1 MAPDPH
7 DDTTGPSQ
15 SCPHFPDENT
25 QLEKLPNAHSG
36 CFGSPPGSRPE
47 SGPLHSHGA
56 TSQLAVLCAGTGMG
70 VRGPFLPSKSCS
82 ACCSEC
88 RARRGAVV
96 HTLPTSSRPCKG
108 KGTPPGDGSALREIL
123 GPTQCG
129 DAPTKC
135 TSGPLF
141 PAHERGW
148 SRGAAHGLAPPEA
161 RPAPGRG
168 GWQRAPPVAHTEMAA
183 LHIEKERGRL
193 PV

>member
-1 MAPDPH
+1 MRTPSWRSCRTHTVAALEAHLDLGRSLGHFTVTGRQASWPSSVQAP
-7 DDTTGPSQ
+7 GW
-15 SCPHFPDENT
+15 
-25 QLEKLPNAHSG
+25 G
-36 CFGSPPGSRPE
+36 C
-47 SGPLHSHGA
+47 
-56 TSQLAVLCAGTGMG
+56 AVLS
-70 VRGPFLPSKSCS
+70 LPSKNCS